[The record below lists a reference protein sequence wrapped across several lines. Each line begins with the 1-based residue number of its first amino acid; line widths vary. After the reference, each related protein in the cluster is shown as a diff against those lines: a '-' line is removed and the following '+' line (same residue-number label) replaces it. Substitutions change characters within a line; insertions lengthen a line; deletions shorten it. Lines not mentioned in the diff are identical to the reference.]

1 MKSIFLASLMLSISA
16 VCAPMAF
23 LPVNT
28 APVSSAADSAV
39 VSEASKAVQTSQAV
53 QASRSAQTAAVQ
65 ASQAAQTDS
74 APALSVD
81 RSVSIG
87 VEQDGKLVAMTLED
101 YLCATVAAE
110 MPASFPSAALEAQAI
125 AARTLVLH
133 RLTDT
138 TAHPTGAII
147 CTDFRHCAAF
157 CDFSTLSEASA
168 EAVRNAVRAT
178 DGQVLLYDGE
188 PITAAFHAISGGMTE
203 ASEDV
208 WGGKLPYLTNVDSPG
223 EESAP
228 NYRTEKTFSASTL
241 AEILSKAYPKADFS
255 APCTLWFADSK
266 RSAAGGILS
275 VEVGGVR
282 VTGTALRSLLG
293 LASTDFTVKADET
306 KKELTFTCT
315 GHGHGVGMSQYGAAY
330 LAQNGQTAAEIT
342 AHYYPGTVIASG
354 ISLWKA
360 SAD

>member
-1 MKSIFLASLMLSISA
+1 MKSIFLASLMLSVSA

-23 LPVNT
+23 LPLNT
-28 APVSSAADSAV
+28 APVSTASASA
-39 VSEASKAVQTSQAV
+39 SAQKTASLNAQTSRPV
-53 QASRSAQTAAVQ
+53 QASRASQTSEAVQ
-65 ASQAAQTDS
+65 TTAVSDAS
-74 APALSVD
+74 APSVD

-133 RLTDT
+133 RLSDSSL
-138 TAHPTGAII
+138 HPSGALV
-147 CTDFRHCAAF
+147 CTDFHHCAAF

-168 EAVRNAVRAT
+168 EAVLNAVRAT

-208 WGGKLPYLTNVDSPG
+208 WGGKLPYLTNVESPG

-228 NYRTEKTFSASTL
+228 NYRTEKTFSA
-241 AEILSKAYPKADFS
+241 AEFSAAVSKAYPKVDLSSPCSRWFS
-255 APCTLWFADSK
+255 DSE

-293 LASTDFTVKADET
+293 LASTDFTVKADDT
-306 KKELTFTCT
+306 AKTLTFTCT
-315 GHGHGVGMSQYGAAY
+315 GHGHGVDMSQYGAAY
-330 LAQNGQTAAEIT
+330 LAENGLTAGEIT

-354 ISLWKA
+354 ISLWNS